1 MRVTLR
7 SGAAW
12 IAAARHKL
20 FRRRARLP
28 EQWIKMT
35 TKRWAE
41 LLDLQRRQDEQR

>member
-1 MRVTLR
+1 M
-7 SGAAW
+7 GAARMTIGAVRRVW
-12 IAAARHKL
+12 SYV
-20 FRRRARLP
+20 FRRRRGQMP